1 MENKGIKAVISAA
14 LAAFAAYFGAVA
26 VPVIVLLIM
35 MAADYLSGM
44 AAAYVTASLSSRR
57 GISGIVKKVGYM
69 LLIAVA
75 MGVDYLIMNG
85 LTAVNIRPGFEM
97 YFGMI
102 VTVWL
107 IINEMISILENLG
120 VLGVPIPGFLQA
132 IVKKLRITTE
142 GKER

>member
-1 MENKGIKAVISAA
+1 
-14 LAAFAAYFGAVA
+14 
-26 VPVIVLLIM
+26 
-35 MAADYLSGM
+35 
-44 AAAYVTASLSSRR
+44 
-57 GISGIVKKVGYM
+57 M

>member
-35 MAADYLSGM
+35 M

-85 LTAVNIRPGFEM
+85 LTAVNLRPGFEM

>member
-1 MENKGIKAVISAA
+1 MEHKGIKAVISAA

-44 AAAYVTASLSSRR
+44 AAAYVTGSLSSRK

-85 LTAVNIRPGFEM
+85 LTAVNMQPGIEM

-120 VLGVPIPGFLQA
+120 VLGVPIPGFLQSL
-132 IVKKLRITTE
+132 VKKLKITTE
-142 GKER
+142 RKGK

>member
-1 MENKGIKAVISAA
+1 MEHKGIKAVISAA

-44 AAAYVTASLSSRR
+44 AAAYVTGSLSSRK

-85 LTAVNIRPGFEM
+85 LTAVNMQPGIEM
-97 YFGMI
+97 YF
-102 VTVWL
+102 
-107 IINEMISILENLG
+107 
-120 VLGVPIPGFLQA
+120 
-132 IVKKLRITTE
+132 
-142 GKER
+142 